1 MDQMD
6 RQMAGWMNES
16 VGKQLDGQVIRLE
29 GGEGWE
35 EWMNEHR
42 HKLHMSNQWLSVV
55 LDGTMGIPII
65 SATQYY
71 CCLLTIY

>member
-35 EWMNEHR
+35 
-42 HKLHMSNQWLSVV
+42 
-55 LDGTMGIPII
+55 GG
-65 SATQYY
+65 
-71 CCLLTIY
+71 